1 MGNNCCGHNDNKE
14 KTGCCG
20 GHNHHESHEGC
31 CGGHNHHEAHE
42 GCCGGHEH
50 HEGHEG
56 CCGGHGHDHGH
67 DHHGC
72 GCGEHEHEA
81 MFVELE
87 DENGNVMECEV
98 VDGFLFE
105 ENEYA
110 LVQNPEDGSIYLFKI
125 VGDEEVGELVVPE
138 DDEYDAAKA
147 YYERMIAE
155 ENSEN

>member
-1 MGNNCCGHNDNKE
+1 MGNNCCGHDDNKE
-14 KTGCCG
+14 KAGCCG
-20 GHNHHESHEGC
+20 GHN
-31 CGGHNHHEAHE
+31 
-42 GCCGGHEH
+42 

-56 CCGGHGHDHGH
+56 CCGGHDHEHDHE
-67 DHHGC
+67 GC

-110 LVQNPEDGSIYLFKI
+110 LVQNPDDGSIYLFKV
-125 VGDEEVGELVVPE
+125 VGDDEVGELVVPE
-138 DDEYDAAKA
+138 DEEYDAARA
-147 YYERMIAE
+147 YYEKMLE
-155 ENSEN
+155 QENSDN

>member
-1 MGNNCCGHNDNKE
+1 MGSNCCGHDDNKE

-20 GHNHHESHEGC
+20 GHG
-31 CGGHNHHEAHE
+31 
-42 GCCGGHEH
+42 

-56 CCGGHGHDHGH
+56 CCGGHGHDHNH
-67 DHHGC
+67 DHEGC
-72 GCGEHEHEA
+72 GCADHEHEA

-110 LVQNPEDGSIYLFKI
+110 LVQNPDDGSIYLFKV
-125 VGDEEVGELVVPE
+125 VGDDEVGELVVPE
-138 DDEYDAAKA
+138 DEEYDAARA
-147 YYERMIAE
+147 YYEKMLE
-155 ENSEN
+155 QENVEN

>member
-1 MGNNCCGHNDNKE
+1 MGSNCCGHDDNKE

-20 GHNHHESHEGC
+20 GHG
-31 CGGHNHHEAHE
+31 
-42 GCCGGHEH
+42 

-56 CCGGHGHDHGH
+56 CCGGHGHDHNH
-67 DHHGC
+67 DHEGC
-72 GCGEHEHEA
+72 GCADHEHEA

-110 LVQNPEDGSIYLFKI
+110 LVQNPDDGSIYLFKV
-125 VGDEEVGELVVPE
+125 VGDDEVGELVVPE
-138 DDEYDAAKA
+138 DEEYDAARA
-147 YYERMIAE
+147 YYEKMLE
-155 ENSEN
+155 QENAGN